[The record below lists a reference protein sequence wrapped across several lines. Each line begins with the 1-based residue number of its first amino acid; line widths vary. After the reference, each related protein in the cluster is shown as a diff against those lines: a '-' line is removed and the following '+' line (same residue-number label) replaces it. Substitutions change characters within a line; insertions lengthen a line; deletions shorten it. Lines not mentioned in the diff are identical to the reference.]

1 MNLYIFTHEFTQIK
15 HLPKSWAIMLA
26 LASRN
31 MVISTGGAHLSSS
44 TSVLGIPGMFPVF
57 KNF

>member
-1 MNLYIFTHEFTQIK
+1 MIFSNKQIK
-15 HLPKSWAIMLA
+15 HLPKSWASMLA
-26 LASRN
+26 LASGN

-44 TSVLGIPGMFPVF
+44 TSVPDMFPVF